1 VKSAPPSIS
10 KTEETSFA
18 RSMIDYVQIQYLSY
32 RKVTQQKFGVVESY
46 KVTHLHGLLREII
59 G

>member
-1 VKSAPPSIS
+1 
-10 KTEETSFA
+10 
-18 RSMIDYVQIQYLSY
+18 MIDYVQIQYLSY